1 MINTFVEIE
10 SRLAEQA
17 PLVSEEAERSRN
29 DDMVDVF
36 ELLIV
41 RAVAEVQ
48 GTYLTNEITASMKD
62 VLHHDLVF
70 GVPKALT
77 KYSNLF
83 EIITPNTTEVQRR
96 QQDQLQTAFCKNLGH
111 STARTVA
118 RTRVRLMF
126 DQYMVDELQS
136 ASSSSSW
143 LGDDLSDLPVSE
155 FDVDDEIQRIKALF
169 SAQLR
174 ILSTYRADRRN
185 YLFCLF
191 RGVMLHMSDTL
202 YRAYHVEHDED
213 EKNSSGVISRQVGR
227 FTSVLNTYNT
237 RITEGA

>member
-1 MINTFVEIE
+1 MINVFTEIE

-136 ASSSSSW
+136 VSPFRFEE
-143 LGDDLSDLPVSE
+143 GLSDLPVSE